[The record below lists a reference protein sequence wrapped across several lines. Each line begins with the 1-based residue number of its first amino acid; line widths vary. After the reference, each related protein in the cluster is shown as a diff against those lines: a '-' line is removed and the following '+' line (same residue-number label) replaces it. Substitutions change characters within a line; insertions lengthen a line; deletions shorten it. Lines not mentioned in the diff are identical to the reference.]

1 LHELAV
7 IFMVGGIELAPAI
20 QLVAV
25 HLKVVEQI
33 SLALT

>member
-1 LHELAV
+1 
-7 IFMVGGIELAPAI
+7 MVGGIELAPAI

-25 HLKVVEQI
+25 LLKVVEQI